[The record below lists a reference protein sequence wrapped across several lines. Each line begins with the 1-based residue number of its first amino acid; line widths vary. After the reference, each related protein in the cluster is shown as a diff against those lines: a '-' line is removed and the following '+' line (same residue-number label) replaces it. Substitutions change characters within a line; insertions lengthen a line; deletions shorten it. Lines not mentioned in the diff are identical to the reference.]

1 LFTYDIANNFINL
14 TAHLSFDSVTMD
26 NGEIQTHRSEEL
38 EALQAF
44 YGDQYLLSNSLLPS
58 SNHAAQ
64 QEEALSIHGPWF
76 IRLVSPSSHKGIKIP
91 TLEIRPSESYPF
103 DAPMPLLHHVALN
116 SAQQTE
122 LINELLEMHEPMM
135 GVCIL
140 WAERC
145 REEFSTADIID
156 VQQDGEMDDCNTS
169 LCVDVSEGVNDLTVT
184 DKNPPNIEL
193 SIQFLS
199 YNHLL
204 YGKAHK
210 KEAALVSTASKM
222 GLVGFVTYGSP
233 GIIGILVSSSA
244 RRSSNLGIATTDADV
259 VDFSKE
265 CGKIGKKCTLLSDH
279 TIELNLDGLK
289 KKCKEQSSIGG
300 VATAKSNNKGQ
311 STKQPQVDGLYP
323 LLVDLLGE
331 DKVTICSKNQQE
343 MMMSITKKGL
353 YSFSSCAELKKVL
366 VDKHGMDESL
376 FQQIIGVV

>member
-1 LFTYDIANNFINL
+1 
-14 TAHLSFDSVTMD
+14 
-26 NGEIQTHRSEEL
+26 
-38 EALQAF
+38 
-44 YGDQYLLSNSLLPS
+44 
-58 SNHAAQ
+58 
-64 QEEALSIHGPWF
+64 
-76 IRLVSPSSHKGIKIP
+76 
-91 TLEIRPSESYPF
+91 
-103 DAPMPLLHHVALN
+103 MPILHHVALN
-116 SAQQTE
+116 SAQQSD
-122 LINELLEMHEPMM
+122 LIGELLEMHEPMM

-145 REEFSTADIID
+145 REEFSTVDIID
-156 VQQDGEMDDCNTS
+156 VQQDGEMDDGNTS
-169 LCVDVSEGVNDLTVT
+169 SFCDDISDGVNDLTVT

-204 YGKAHK
+204 YGNTHK

-233 GIIGILVSSSA
+233 GIIGILVSSSST
-244 RRSSNLGIATTDADV
+244 RSSSNNKHSNLGITTTDADV

-265 CGKIGKKCTLLSDH
+265 CGKIGKKCTVLSDY

-289 KKCKEQSSIGG
+289 KKCKEQSSVGG
-300 VATAKSNNKGQ
+300 VASAKSNNKGL

>member
-1 LFTYDIANNFINL
+1 
-14 TAHLSFDSVTMD
+14 
-26 NGEIQTHRSEEL
+26 
-38 EALQAF
+38 
-44 YGDQYLLSNSLLPS
+44 
-58 SNHAAQ
+58 
-64 QEEALSIHGPWF
+64 
-76 IRLVSPSSHKGIKIP
+76 
-91 TLEIRPSESYPF
+91 
-103 DAPMPLLHHVALN
+103 
-116 SAQQTE
+116 
-122 LINELLEMHEPMM
+122 MM

-145 REEFSTADIID
+145 REEFSTVDIID
-156 VQQDGEMDDCNTS
+156 VQQDAEMDDGNTS
-169 LCVDVSEGVNDLTVT
+169 PCVDVSNGVNALTIIT
-184 DKNPPNIEL
+184 NNHPPIIEL

-233 GIIGILVSSSA
+233 GIIGILVSSSST
-244 RRSSNLGIATTDADV
+244 RSSSNNKHSKLGITTTDADV